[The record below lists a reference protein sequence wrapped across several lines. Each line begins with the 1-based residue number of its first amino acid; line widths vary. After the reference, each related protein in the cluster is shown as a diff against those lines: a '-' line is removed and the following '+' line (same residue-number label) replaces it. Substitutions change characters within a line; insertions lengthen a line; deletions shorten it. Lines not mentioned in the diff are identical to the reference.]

1 MVSADAD
8 SSQES
13 ELGHLLDR
21 VTPSRNTIGMYNEK
35 DAYKKSVRERLHDD
49 TMMMMMMIEMRS
61 WRKTHVLYCIVLYC
75 VKDDDDDDDM

>member
-49 TMMMMMMIEMRS
+49 TMMMMMMMIEMRS
-61 WRKTHVLYCIVLYC
+61 WRKTHVLYCIVLC
-75 VKDDDDDDDM
+75 QG